1 MSAPGVPVRPTVRPA
16 QALAAGTVMSVMAA
30 GAIVVV
36 GIGGPHPGLPRPSVP
51 PSAVGSTH
59 GAAVPSRRAA
69 GPGSGGTSPVPSA
82 RAAAFPAPAAQGL
95 PAAASPAGI
104 LGPAGRP
111 AVVAVVASGR
121 ASPSSSTP
129 SPSQG
134 TLTVSPA
141 ALDLVALNGTPIGT
155 LTLTA
160 EGGPVSDYSVSVGS
174 ALAGEI
180 TVSPSS
186 GSLAAGA
193 SVTVTV
199 TVTSLL
205 VVNAQIT
212 VNPGDQKVL
221 VLLGA

>member
-1 MSAPGVPVRPTVRPA
+1 M
-16 QALAAGTVMSVMAA
+16 
-30 GAIVVV
+30 
-36 GIGGPHPGLPRPSVP
+36 
-51 PSAVGSTH
+51 
-59 GAAVPSRRAA
+59 
-69 GPGSGGTSPVPSA
+69 PSA
-82 RAAAFPAPAAQGL
+82 RAAAGTAPASHGPPGAANPPG
-95 PAAASPAGI
+95 AASPAGAASAS
-104 LGPAGRP
+104 GAASPAGVP
-111 AVVAVVASGR
+111 GSPGVPGTPTYVVSGQ
-121 ASPSSSTP
+121 ASPSSATP
-129 SPSQG
+129 APSQG

-155 LTLTA
+155 ITLTA

-174 ALAGEI
+174 AMAGQI

-193 SVTVTV
+193 SVAVSV

-212 VNPGDQKVL
+212 VNPGDKKIL